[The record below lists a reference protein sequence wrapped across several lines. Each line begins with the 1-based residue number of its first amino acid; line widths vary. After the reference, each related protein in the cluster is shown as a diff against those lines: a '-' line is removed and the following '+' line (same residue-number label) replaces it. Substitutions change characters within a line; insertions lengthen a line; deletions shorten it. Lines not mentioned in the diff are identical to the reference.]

1 MRRILV
7 AALLFVFIITT
18 IFSGNLIVKKQCE
31 AVKKEIEIVK
41 GYINKSENLTA
52 NEKIKDIKDLWHKKK
67 AIISIFSNH
76 EPLDEI
82 TVCINELE
90 CAAEIKDNAR
100 AMLVSAEIIAYID
113 RITEEQRIHTESFF

>member
-1 MRRILV
+1 MKRMAV
-7 AALLFVFIITT
+7 AIGLFIFIIVT

-31 AVKKEIEIVK
+31 SIRKEIESVK
-41 GYINKSENLTA
+41 IYISNSENLTA
-52 NEKIKDIKDLWHKKK
+52 SEKIEDIKQLWHKKK

-90 CAAEIKDNAR
+90 CASEIKDNDK

>member
-1 MRRILV
+1 MRRIAV
-7 AALLFVFIITT
+7 AIGLFVFIIVT

-31 AVKKEIEIVK
+31 DIKEEIESVK
-41 GYINKSENLTA
+41 VYIKKSENSNA
-52 NEKIKDIKDLWHKKK
+52 NEKIDDIKKLWHSKK

-90 CAAEIKDNAR
+90 CASEIKDNDR